1 MHAPGSRLSA
11 TTNKYKLSG
20 EKHDHNV
27 PEKPHIAPDHST
39 YQSFHSQTVGPDSDA
54 FWADQA
60 KENLSWMKEF
70 TIVRT
75 GSFLDPAE
83 TKSNTT
89 STPTTNGTTTATAT
103 VGGPADIPPKTLPIT
118 WFTDGTLNACYNCV
132 DRHAFADPN
141 KVAIIYEAD
150 EPGEHQYITYGQLL
164 NETCRVANVL
174 RGMGVK
180 KGDTVTIY
188 LPMTWQAVVAFL
200 ACARIGAI
208 HSAVFAGF
216 SAESLRD
223 RILDCSSRVLIT
235 ADEGRRGGRSVA
247 TKVIADQA
255 LKECGDANPVEHVL
269 LLRRTSKVDES
280 TGEVLFPHLTPGRDV
295 WWHEAT
301 KKVPA
306 WCECEEVGSEGGL
319 FILYTSGSTGKPKG
333 ILHTTAGYLLGALLS
348 VKYVFDVHPG
358 DKFACMAD
366 VGWITGHTYII
377 YGPLALGTT
386 TTVFES
392 TPVYPNPGRY
402 WDTVSKHGL
411 TQFYS
416 SPTAVRLLRKLGHQH
431 VTPHDLSSL
440 RVLGS
445 VGEPINPEAWNW
457 YNEHVGKG
465 ECAIVDTFW
474 QTETGSIIVTP
485 LPGAIETKPG
495 SATVPFWGIETEVVD
510 GVSGK
515 ALEGPNVEGVLCI
528 KQPWPSIAR
537 TIWGDHQRYIDT
549 YLKPYPGYY
558 FTGDGAARDE
568 HGYIWIKGRVDDVI
582 NVSGHRMST
591 AEVESALLL
600 HNGVAETAVIGTPDE
615 LTGQAVNAFVTMKPE
630 FTFEP
635 SSEPALAKELVLQVR
650 KIIGPF
656 AAPKKVYIVA
666 DLPKTRSGKIIRR
679 ILRKIVAGEGDQLGD
694 LSTVAEPEVVEII
707 KKKVAEGASA

>member
-1 MHAPGSRLSA
+1 MATDIPPPARHDSQGIPMHAPGIRLSKA
-11 TTNKYKLSG
+11 TNKFKDT
-20 EKHDHNV
+20 HPV
-27 PEKPHIAPDHST
+27 PEKPHIAPDIEAYKAAHRD
-39 YQSFHSQTVGPDSDA
+39 TVGPHSDA
-54 FWADQA
+54 WWAKEA
-60 KENLSWMKEF
+60 KENLTWIKDFS
-70 TIVRT
+70 IVRT
-75 GSFLDPAE
+75 GGFPSEEELKE
-83 TKSNTT
+83 NK
-89 STPTTNGTTTATAT
+89 TPS
-103 VGGPADIPPKTLPIT
+103 PTLPVT
-118 WFTDGTLNACYNCV
+118 WFPDGSLNACYNCV
-132 DRHAFADPN
+132 DRHAFENPD
-141 KVAIIYEAD
+141 KTAIIYEAD
-150 EPGEHQYITYGQLL
+150 EPGEHQYISYAMLL
-164 NETCRVANVL
+164 NEVCRVANVL
-174 RGMGVK
+174 KSMGIK

-188 LPMTWQAVVAFL
+188 LPMTWQAAAAFL

-223 RILDCSSRVLIT
+223 RILDCGSTVLIT

-255 LKECGDANPVEHVL
+255 LKECGDANPVKHVL
-269 LLRRTSKVDES
+269 VLSRTGSKTIAEQH
-280 TGEVLFPHLTPGRDV
+280 FTPGRDV
-295 WWHEAT
+295 WWHEACAN
-301 KKVPA
+301 VPA
-306 WCECEEVGSEGGL
+306 YCPPEEVNSEDGL

-333 ILHTTAGYLLGALLS
+333 ILHTTAGYLLGALLT

-386 TTVFES
+386 TTLFES
-392 TPVYPNPGRY
+392 TPVYPSPSRY
-402 WDTVSKHGL
+402 WETVSKHGL

-431 VTPHDLSSL
+431 VQDHDLSSL
-440 RVLGS
+440 RVIGS

-465 ECAIVDTFW
+465 ECAIVDTYW
-474 QTETGSIIVTP
+474 QTETGSIVVTP
-485 LPGAIETKPG
+485 MPGAIETKPG
-495 SATVPFWGIETEVVD
+495 SATVPFFGIEVEIVD
-510 GVSGK
+510 PLTGK
-515 ALEGPNVEGVLCI
+515 VLEGNNVEGVLCI
-528 KQPWPSIAR
+528 KKPWPSIAR
-537 TIWGDHQRYIDT
+537 TIWGDDKRFVET
-549 YLKPYPGYY
+549 YLRPYPGYY

-568 HGYIWIKGRVDDVI
+568 HGYVWIKGRVDDVI

-600 HNGVAETAVIGTPDE
+600 HNGVAETAVIGTADE

-630 FTFEP
+630 FSYDSAT
-635 SSEPALAKELVLQVR
+635 EPALTKELILQVR

-666 DLPKTRSGKIIRR
+666 DLPKTRSGKIVRR
-679 ILRKIVAGEGDQLGD
+679 VLRKIASGEGDQLGD
-694 LSTVAEPEVVEII
+694 LSTVAEPEVVEVI
-707 KKKVAEGASA
+707 KKKVAESA